1 MKSAI
6 KKVFWF
12 YTILF
17 LILIGYL
24 VKLCLFDSNG
34 FVANS
39 FNPRLTQ
46 GLPDVKRGAIL
57 DINGK
62 AIAQDEANP
71 DGSYTRKYDETG
83 NYAHVVGYTVKGKAG
98 IESKYNFRLQTVSNE
113 LLQRI
118 GHVFLGK
125 EIQGN
130 NVVLT
135 IDDRLQQVAAEALG
149 HEKGSIVAI
158 EPSTGKIL
166 AMVSYPTFDSYT
178 VSENWAEL
186 NSDDENSPLLNRATQ
201 GLYPPGS
208 TFKII
213 TAASALEVSTKYTDF
228 NFKCTGDAKFGD
240 SILHCYDGKA
250 HGKVDMT
257 SAFAKSCNGYF
268 ATVAEEIGNDQLIKT
283 ATDFGFNT
291 DLNFPLEYKKASFA
305 LKSNSDVKELAAT
318 AIGQG
323 KTLTSPLFMAM
334 VTSAIANNGSIM
346 QPYIVDHIETP
357 SGGVRNRTLPTKLLQ
372 ACDSSTAHKIADMMC
387 EVVRSGTATNASF
400 SVSGKAQVVDKDKVV
415 SDSAITSGAI
425 DIKQGKYS
433 GKITVAA
440 KTGTAENASGD
451 DHAWFV
457 AFAPAED
464 PQIAVAVI
472 LENAGHGSHAI
483 PDAKK
488 VMKTYIENLEK

>member
-1 MKSAI
+1 MKSSI

-12 YTILF
+12 YTLLF
-17 LILIGYL
+17 LVLMGYL
-24 VKLCLFDSNG
+24 VKLCLFDSNS

-46 GLPDVKRGAIL
+46 GMADVKRGAIL

-62 AIAQDEANP
+62 AIAQDEPNP

-98 IESKYNFRLQTVSNE
+98 VESKYNFRLQTVSNE
-113 LLQRI
+113 LFQRI

-135 IDDRLQQVAAEALG
+135 IDDRLQQVASEALG
-149 HEKGSIVAI
+149 REKGSIVAV

-166 AMVSYPTFDSYT
+166 AMVSYPTFDSNT
-178 VSENWAEL
+178 VSENWEKL

-213 TAASALEVSTKYTDF
+213 TAASALEISNTYMDF
-228 NFKCTGDAKFGD
+228 NFKCKGDAIFGN
-240 SILHCYDGKA
+240 SILHCYNGKA
-250 HGKVDMT
+250 HGDVNMT

-268 ATVAEEIGNDQLIKT
+268 ATVAEEIGNEQLIKT
-283 ATDFGFNT
+283 ASDFGVNK
-291 DLNFPLEYKKASFA
+291 DINFPLEYKKSSFA
-305 LKSNSDVKELAAT
+305 LAPDSGGSELAAT

-323 KTLTSPLFMAM
+323 KTLASPLFMAM
-334 VTSAIANNGSIM
+334 VTSAIANNGAMM

-357 SGGVRNRTLPTKLLQ
+357 SGSVRNRTLPSKLFQ
-372 ACDSSTAHKIADMMC
+372 VCDSSTAHKIADMMC
-387 EVVRSGTATNASF
+387 EVVRSGTATNATF
-400 SVSGKAQVVDKDKVV
+400 SVSGKAQVVNKDRVS
-415 SDSAITSGAI
+415 SDSAITAGAI
-425 DIKQGKYS
+425 DIEEGRYS

-451 DHAWFV
+451 DHSWFV

-472 LENAGHGSHAI
+472 LENAGHGSKAI

-488 VMKTYIENLEK
+488 VMKTYIENLS

>member
-12 YTILF
+12 YTLLF
-17 LILIGYL
+17 LILIGYI

-34 FVANS
+34 FVANPY
-39 FNPRLTQ
+39 NPRLTQ
-46 GLPDVKRGAIL
+46 GMPDVKRGAIL

-62 AIAQDEANP
+62 AIAQDLPAG
-71 DGSYTRKYDETG
+71 DGTYIRKYDETG

-98 IESKYNFRLQTVSNE
+98 VESKYNFRLQTVSNE

-118 GHVFLGK
+118 GHVFLGR

-149 HEKGSIVAI
+149 NEKGSIVAI

-166 AMVSYPTFDSYT
+166 AMVSYPTFDSNT
-178 VSENWAEL
+178 VAENWQEL
-186 NSDDENSPLLNRATQ
+186 NSDEDNSPLLNRATQ

-213 TAASALEVSTKYTDF
+213 TAVSALETSKSYMDY
-228 NFKCTGDAKFGD
+228 NFKCTGDAKFGN

-250 HGKVDMT
+250 HGNVDMT

-268 ATVAEEIGNDQLIKT
+268 ATVASEIGNSQLIKT
-283 ATDFGFNT
+283 AEEFGFNS
-291 DLNFPLEYKKASFA
+291 DLNFPLEYKKASFPLSSSA
-305 LKSNSDVKELAAT
+305 NVTELAAT

-323 KTLTSPLFMAM
+323 KTLASPLFMAM
-334 VTSAIANNGSIM
+334 VTSAIANNGAMM
-346 QPYIVDHIETP
+346 QPYVVDHVETP
-357 SGGVRNRTLPTKLLQ
+357 GGSVKNRTLPAKLLQ
-372 ACDSSTAHKIADMMC
+372 ACDSSTAHQIADMMC

-400 SVSGKAQVVDKDKVV
+400 SVSGKAQVVDKDRV
-415 SDSAITSGAI
+415 SSESAITSGAI
-425 DIKQGKYS
+425 DIKEGKYS

-451 DHAWFV
+451 DHSWFV

-472 LENAGHGSHAI
+472 LENAGHGSNAI

-488 VMKTYIENLEK
+488 VMKTYIENLSN